1 MKRNIITF
9 EPPVLHIPQGEI
21 WMTLA
26 EIAELFNTTATH
38 IRHTIRAI
46 YRSGVLLPYH
56 TTRFAA
62 LENGSY
68 DDVYNLDL
76 LLALAY
82 RIDSSAARQ
91 LRKKAV
97 ENLSRKQ
104 EAPIIFCLDTACAN

>member
-9 EPPVLHIPQGEI
+9 EPPVLHIPLGEI

-38 IRHTIRAI
+38 IRHTIRSI
-46 YRSGVLLPYH
+46 YRSDVLLRCH
-56 TTRFAA
+56 TKQFVV
-62 LENGSY
+62 LENGNY

-82 RIDSSAARQ
+82 RIDSSAAWQ
-91 LRKKAV
+91 LRKKAAGS
-97 ENLSRKQ
+97 LCRKP
-104 EAPIIFCLDTACAN
+104 ETSIIFCLDTACVN